1 MKIILGSQS
10 KGRRKMLE
18 EMGYEFEVE
27 SANIDEKA
35 IRIDDPKELTL
46 ALARAKAEALR
57 AQFLEDAILITSDQ
71 VVVWN
76 GEIREKPQDEKEAE
90 EFLEGYNI
98 HPAQTVTAVVVTNTA
113 TDKQAQGVDIAT
125 VYFST
130 FSEKDIREIIEDKSL
145 FEMAGG
151 FTVEGELWERHINKI
166 EGKRDSVIGLP
177 KELTERLIKEVR

>member
-18 EMGYEFEVE
+18 EMGYEFEVR

-76 GEIREKPQDEKEAE
+76 GEIREKPQDKKKAE
-90 EFLEGYNI
+90 DFLEGYNI
-98 HPAQTVTAVVVTNTA
+98 LQ
-113 TDKQAQGVDIAT
+113 K
-125 VYFST
+125 FL
-130 FSEKDIREIIEDKSL
+130 RL
-145 FEMAGG
+145 F
-151 FTVEGELWERHINKI
+151 F
-166 EGKRDSVIGLP
+166 
-177 KELTERLIKEVR
+177 RLAA